1 MNAVKKKHTIGGF
14 IGKNVMLCILLI
26 MVVVL
31 SIVADGFL
39 SIGNMLGILRS
50 VAITG
55 VIAFGMTMV
64 IIAGEIDLS
73 VGSTIGLSGVIVA
86 KVAGA
91 LDAAGIMPLQYAAI
105 VGMLAALLLAAVIGF
120 LVGKIRTRFQIPT
133 FIITLAMLNALYGTA
148 AIISNGFPITT
159 LPSWYGFIGAG
170 MLGRIPVPALWLLL
184 AFVVSLILM
193 NYTRFGRE
201 IYAVG
206 GNLESARLSGIN
218 VSRIKISVMV
228 IVQVM
233 AAFAGII
240 LSSQVYSGSAS
251 FGRGYEMDV
260 IAPVIIG
267 GASLNGGIGK
277 VSGTLIGIIFLGIL
291 LNGMTLLGVDD
302 YVKYVVR
309 GLVILLAVLVNAVQ
323 EELAR
328 KR

>member
-251 FGRGYEMDV
+251 FG
-260 IAPVIIG
+260 
-267 GASLNGGIGK
+267 
-277 VSGTLIGIIFLGIL
+277 
-291 LNGMTLLGVDD
+291 
-302 YVKYVVR
+302 
-309 GLVILLAVLVNAVQ
+309 
-323 EELAR
+323 AR
-328 KR
+328 L